1 MITESDVDSL
11 DEALPVDANIR
22 VCTPSVESELDTT
35 NTDELNGSIQ
45 TVTQD
50 DSNTLSL
57 VVSAAMTDTTAT
69 AHITLTPM
77 TARELVMGLLS
88 KADVLEA
95 PVVDEL
101 EAEGSIMTS
110 GHWCQ
115 RYQTQTGMWRIIR
128 HQLTL
133 LELDQISCPPREP
146 TQALLIT

>member
-1 MITESDVDSL
+1 MNESILKDMSPYDMITESDVDSL

-57 VVSAAMTDTTAT
+57 VVSADMTDTTAT

-77 TARELVMGLLS
+77 TARALAIELLS
-88 KADVLEA
+88 KADGLDA
-95 PVVDEL
+95 PVVDVL
-101 EAEGSIMTS
+101 DDEGSNMIS
-110 GHWCQ
+110 GHSCQ
-115 RYQTQTGMWRIIR
+115 
-128 HQLTL
+128 
-133 LELDQISCPPREP
+133 E
-146 TQALLIT
+146 